1 MLHGRVMAVANHLIY
16 LFLSIAFTVYVG
28 QSLYSNGRP
37 FLMECLGNV
46 KTADAVNRL
55 FLVGFYLMNSAFIF
69 LMLRYGETGL
79 TLEHSLEVL
88 SGRVGFVT
96 LVMGGMHFN
105 NLYWCEL
112 VRNRRLRSEGN
123 YEPL

>member
-1 MLHGRVMAVANHLIY
+1 MAVVNHLIY
-16 LFLSIAFTVYVG
+16 LLLSLAFTVYVG

-37 FLMECLGNV
+37 FLVECLGNQ

-55 FLVGFYLMNSAFIF
+55 FLVGFYLINSAFIF
-69 LMLRYGETGL
+69 LMLRYGETGR
-79 TLEHSLEVL
+79 TLEHSLELL

-105 NLYWCEL
+105 NLFWCEII
-112 VRNRRLRSEGN
+112 RNRRLRSEKFQQST
-123 YEPL
+123 